1 MNTILI
7 VEDERIVGL
16 DIKSSLEIM
25 GYNVLDMVSNGKDAI
40 ARAEA
45 LRPDIILMDIGLQGD
60 MTGIESARIIKSTY
74 NVPIIF
80 ATAYEDSKT
89 YNEALEINPDGYIV
103 KPFYEEKLK
112 EYIERA
118 LLKDKNE
125 KSG

>member
-16 DIKSSLEIM
+16 DIKTSLEIM

-40 ARAEA
+40 ERARN
-45 LRPDIILMDIGLQGD
+45 LKPDIILMDIGLQGD
-60 MTGIESARIIKSTY
+60 MNGIEAAKVIKSIY

-89 YNEALEINPDGYIV
+89 YNEALEIHPDGYIV

-112 EYIERA
+112 ECIEKA
-118 LLKDKNE
+118 LLTQKNE